1 MSRSYLRLVFAFLF
15 SIPLY
20 CRDWVLGGESRDI
33 IFNTF
38 IMNFMM
44 MQRKR
49 RENYFF
55 FMSIV
60 CTRQKVSTAGMEMQV
75 SLSPGELL
83 PSAPKLRKIF
93 GGQNQCQNIRLRS

>member
-1 MSRSYLRLVFAFLF
+1 MSRSYLRLVFALFF
-15 SIPLY
+15 SISLQ
-20 CRDWVLGGESRDI
+20 CIRDWVLGGESRDI

-38 IMNFMM
+38 IMNFTM

-60 CTRQKVSTAGMEMQV
+60 CARQKVSTAGMEMQV

-83 PSAPKLRKIF
+83 PSAPKLRNIF
-93 GGQNQCQNIRLRS
+93 RGQNCILNNAL

>member
-1 MSRSYLRLVFAFLF
+1 MYSRG
-15 SIPLY
+15 
-20 CRDWVLGGESRDI
+20 WVLGGESRDI

-75 SLSPGELL
+75 SLSPVELL
-83 PSAPKLRKIF
+83 PSA
-93 GGQNQCQNIRLRS
+93 